1 MEKTVKEKMYLN
13 GEDFLIIIELSKSSD
28 NYATRDL
35 FCDQNKLWLENVI
48 KTSKNYNWKLVL
60 EKDNVEKGIYTYSFK
75 TTKVNKWI
83 NDRYIQ
89 IKLNYDFLEKF
100 EIMKAD
106 NPLNQFTRKYNLGPT
121 DTLFMVS
128 QGNTNILVKNNF
140 DCKNIEEEI
149 LMKDEYNC
157 NYNKYVFQ
165 LLEVNHYSI
174 KYLVYYNDDANYKF
188 SSLMFELELPKDI
201 DEKLAQFKKNKN
213 RVNPKIISYNNLV
226 SNN

>member
-1 MEKTVKEKMYLN
+1 MEKIVKEKMYLN

-35 FCDQNKLWLENVI
+35 FCDQNKLWLENVM

-60 EKDNVEKGIYTYSFK
+60 DKDNVEKGIYTYSFK

-83 NDRYIQ
+83 NDRYIK

-100 EIMKAD
+100 EKMKED
-106 NPLNQFTRKYNLGPT
+106 NPLNQFTRKYNLGVT

-128 QGNTNILVKNNF
+128 QGNTNILVKNKF

-157 NYNKYVFQ
+157 NYTKYVFQ
-165 LLEVNHYSI
+165 LIEVNDYSI

-201 DEKLAQFKKNKN
+201 DKKITQFKKDKN
-213 RVNPKIISYNNLV
+213 RVNPKIISYQNLV
-226 SNN
+226 